1 MEGSVNQEV
10 VRQGQRFD
18 SWQKK
23 EVTVTAFRE
32 TPKKPK
38 DKYERERTE
47 FTFREKVLKADN
59 TINITIG
66 KNISREV
73 HEMKKLLIKRA

>member
-1 MEGSVNQEV
+1 MA
-10 VRQGQRFD
+10 
-18 SWQKK
+18 
-23 EVTVTAFRE
+23 AFKE

-38 DKYERERTE
+38 DKYEKNERTD

-73 HEMKKLLIKRA
+73 H

>member
-1 MEGSVNQEV
+1 MEARVNQEV
-10 VRQGQRFD
+10 IRQGQRFD
-18 SWQKK
+18 SWERK
-23 EVTVTAFRE
+23 EVTVAAFKE

-38 DKYERERTE
+38 EKYERND

-59 TINITIG
+59 SINITIG

-73 HEMKKLLIKRA
+73 H